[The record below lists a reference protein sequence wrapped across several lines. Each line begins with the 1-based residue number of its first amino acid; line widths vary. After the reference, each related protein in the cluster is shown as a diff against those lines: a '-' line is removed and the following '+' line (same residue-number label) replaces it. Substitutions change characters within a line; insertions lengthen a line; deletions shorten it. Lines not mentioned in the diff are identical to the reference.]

1 MIHDS
6 SITSNLILISPFSYQ
21 LFDYI
26 VNYHHNQL
34 RVNGYHDFHNATKA
48 HKSIPLAIVSLW
60 NSTILAVA
68 AGLQH
73 YYGEGFFES
82 CFESYFSPVVYVTA
96 FTVAETLIFFVI
108 HGSYIKRVCDFNNAK
123 LPPDALQGIN
133 TASGSVGLMQR
144 GADVQEL
151 LEKQGKLYLIF
162 ISCFLQQTFP
172 QFQRI
177 LSNTYVI
184 TMPT

>member
-1 MIHDS
+1 M
-6 SITSNLILISPFSYQ
+6 
-21 LFDYI
+21 
-26 VNYHHNQL
+26 NYHHNQL

-48 HKSIPLAIVSLW
+48 HKSIPLTIVSLW

-73 YYGEGFFES
+73 YYGEGFFER

-96 FTVAETLIFFVI
+96 FTVAETLIFFIV
-108 HGSYIKRVCDFNNAK
+108 HGTYIKRVGDFNNAK

-133 TASGSVGLMQR
+133 TAAGSVGLMQR

-151 LEKQGKLYLIF
+151 LEKQGKVTFTPTLL
-162 ISCFLQQTFP
+162 FLQKAF
-172 QFQRI
+172 FIVFSGSYRI
-177 LSNTYVI
+177 PS
-184 TMPT
+184 